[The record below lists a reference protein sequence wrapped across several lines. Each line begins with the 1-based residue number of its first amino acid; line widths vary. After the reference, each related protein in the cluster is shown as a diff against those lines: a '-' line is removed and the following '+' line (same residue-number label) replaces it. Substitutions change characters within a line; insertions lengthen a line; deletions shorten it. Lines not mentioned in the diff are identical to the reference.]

1 MIRLGAVGIKTGT
14 PVADAYS
21 GGLGPGVSPVVAS
34 AVRAETLHTIG
45 AM

>member
-1 MIRLGAVGIKTGT
+1 MIRFDPPQFETGT
-14 PVADAYS
+14 PVVDAHS
-21 GGLGPGVSPVVAS
+21 GGLGPGVSPVTAS